1 MYCGIVIETNRL
13 ILRPFQLT
21 DHADMLEYQSNPEVA
36 RYIPWPV
43 RSSEQV
49 QEALEK
55 GLTCTKIGKQGDLV
69 LLSIELKE
77 SKKVIGQTNLNLV
90 SEKNKYAEFGYVI
103 NPSYSGQGYAT
114 EAARALITWAFA
126 NVDLHRIGAVMD
138 QRNPRSRKVCERLGL
153 RLEASHIEDDFF
165 KNEWTSTW
173 IFAILKSEWKTH

>member
-1 MYCGIVIETNRL
+1 MIETNRL
-13 ILRPFQLT
+13 ILRPFQLS

-36 RYIPWPV
+36 RYIPWPI
-43 RSSEQV
+43 RTSEQV

-55 GLTCTKIGKQGDLV
+55 GLSCTKIEKQGDAI

-77 SKKVIGQTNLNLV
+77 SKKVIGQTNLSLV

-103 NPSYSGQGYAT
+103 NPAFSGHGYVT

-126 NVDLHRIGAVMD
+126 NIDLHRIGAVMD
-138 QRNPRSRKVCERLGL
+138 QRNPKSREVCERLGL
-153 RLEASHIEDDFF
+153 RLEASHLEDDYF

-173 IFAILKSEWKTH
+173 IFAILKREWQALN